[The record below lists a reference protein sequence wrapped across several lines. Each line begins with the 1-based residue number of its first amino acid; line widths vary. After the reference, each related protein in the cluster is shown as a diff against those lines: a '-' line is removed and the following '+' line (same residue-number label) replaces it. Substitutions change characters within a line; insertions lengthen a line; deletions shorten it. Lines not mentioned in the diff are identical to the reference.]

1 MYAGLESVT
10 AVLFADGQGGNSE
23 LGMPSWLQV
32 LLYATF
38 GGGLA
43 ATISVGAFHEV
54 AKQLAQHSRLTRGL
68 STALFL
74 LGAAAVVVGGIA
86 TLVLG
91 LNPAVFSASAV
102 FGSYAMWM
110 GHRLS
115 RLSFDLTDGH
125 TAKLLAQ
132 ESLRE
137 KTIANDRAEFQL
149 EQEQQDADLTRRE
162 RAARIMAEE
171 IRYRREALE
180 LDQRLRELPEPPT
193 DPDDDNRSSE

>member
-1 MYAGLESVT
+1 M
-10 AVLFADGQGGNSE
+10 
-23 LGMPSWLQV
+23 
-32 LLYATF
+32 
-38 GGGLA
+38 
-43 ATISVGAFHEV
+43 GAFHEV

-132 ESLRE
+132 EALRRRRLPTTAPSSNWSRSKGRRPRQARTGCAHHGRGHQE
-137 KTIANDRAEFQL
+137 PAGSTGARQTTTGATGAADRPRRRAIALPCRPLVVETFL
-149 EQEQQDADLTRRE
+149 
-162 RAARIMAEE
+162 AAR
-171 IRYRREALE
+171 RRLGHSLA
-180 LDQRLRELPEPPT
+180 PC
-193 DPDDDNRSSE
+193 